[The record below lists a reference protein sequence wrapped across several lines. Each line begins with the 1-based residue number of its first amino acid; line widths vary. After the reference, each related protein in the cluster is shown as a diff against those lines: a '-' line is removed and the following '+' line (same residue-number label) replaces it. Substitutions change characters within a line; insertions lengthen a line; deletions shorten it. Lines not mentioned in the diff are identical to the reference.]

1 MSTKLSNLVI
11 SPPVAV
17 LSSIVIL
24 IIGIPSNF
32 LIASSLTKESGPQ
45 GKEDI
50 TGYIFEPWHL
60 RYVGKALAKELYK
73 NNLTLEEY
81 VRVNKKGGL
90 KSTLC

>member
-1 MSTKLSNLVI
+1 MQYKEELINVANSFWETKRSN
-11 SPPVAV
+11 
-17 LSSIVIL
+17 
-24 IIGIPSNF
+24 
-32 LIASSLTKESGPQ
+32 
-45 GKEDI
+45 KEDI